1 MNTKKIFSVKFNR
14 CYFSIDLEHAKIGAI
29 AIHPGWVQTD
39 MGGKYAS
46 LTPEESIKGVLKV
59 ITNYNSEQH
68 NGQFLDFNGESV
80 SW

>member
-59 ITNYNSEQH
+59 ITNYNSEKH